1 MSMPDPAAPPLDL
14 QSYLAARRRLVEEA
28 LHAALPP
35 EDAIL
40 GPLHGAMRYS
50 LFAGSK
56 RLRPVLVL
64 ATAEALGGSAEVVL
78 PTACAVEL
86 IHTYSLIHDDLPPMD
101 DSATRR
107 GRPSCHVAFGEALA
121 VLAGDAL
128 HAHAF
133 ELLAKTVHTA
143 GAARTLQVIEDVAA
157 AIGTRGMVGGQ
168 VLDLLAERRPAL
180 ARLGA
185 WPPNAREGVYT
196 IHRWKTAALIRAC
209 VRAGAIL
216 AGASPQQLQDLTR
229 YGEHLGLAFQIID
242 DVLDETGES
251 ATMGK
256 DARRDAAHAKL
267 TFPAAFGVEESRS
280 IAGAET
286 ERAIAALDGWGDSAT
301 VLVDLARALLERE
314 S

>member
-1 MSMPDPAAPPLDL
+1 MPDRAAPPLDL
-14 QSYLAARRRLVEEA
+14 QSYLAARGRLVEEA

-35 EDAIL
+35 EDAL
-40 GPLHGAMRYS
+40 PAPLHAAMRYS
-50 LFAGSK
+50 LFAGGK

-64 ATAEALGGSAEVVL
+64 ATVEALGGSVEMAL
-78 PTACAVEL
+78 PTACAMEL
-86 IHTYSLIHDDLPPMD
+86 IHTYSLIHDDLPSMD

-107 GRPSCHVAFGEALA
+107 GRPTCHVTFGEALA

-128 HAHAF
+128 HAQAF
-133 ELLAKTVHTA
+133 ELLAKTIHTA
-143 GAARTLQVIEDVAA
+143 GAARALRVIEDVAA

-168 VLDLLAERRPAL
+168 VLDLLAEHRPTL

-185 WPPNAREGVYT
+185 WPSGAREGVYM

-216 AGASPQQLQDLTR
+216 SGASPQQLADLTR

-242 DVLDETGES
+242 DVLDEAGES
-251 ATMGK
+251 AALGK

-280 IAGAET
+280 IAGVET
-286 ERAIAALDGWGDSAT
+286 EQAVAALNGWGLSAA
-301 VLVDLARALLERE
+301 VLVDLARALFVRE